1 MTIYAAQH
9 NPYEKD
15 FEDDTLIGSTF
26 IGTRACDVSHI
37 VWDFISQY
45 SKEVVPEE

>member
-1 MTIYAAQH
+1 MRLMTIYAAQH

-26 IGTRACDVSHI
+26 IGRKDL
-37 VWDFISQY
+37 
-45 SKEVVPEE
+45 